1 MRRRDFITG
10 IITATTVALP
20 WAARAQQPERMRRIG
35 VLMNVSKSN
44 SDGQARLAEFLQ
56 GLEQLGW
63 IPDRN
68 VQLEVRW
75 SGDADPH
82 KYAAELVALGPDV
95 ILANTSSMVAAL
107 QQATRTVPIV
117 FGAVI
122 DPIGAGFVESM
133 ARPGGNTTGFLSF
146 EYGIASKWL
155 ELLKAIAPNVTRVA
169 VLRDPTFAAGVG
181 QFAAI
186 QTVCPNGLA
195 LSVIGT
201 QHDADMIEQAV
212 AAFARDPNGGLIV
225 TASPFGTNH
234 PSLVSGWAAPY
245 KLPAVFPFRYYGG
258 LLSYGP
264 DTVSQFRPAARYVD
278 RILKGEKPGDLPVQA
293 PNKYELV
300 INLKAAKA
308 LGLTVPPNLLAA
320 ADEVIE

>member
-1 MRRRDFITG
+1 MKRRELITLIG
-10 IITATTVALP
+10 GAAASWPVAAL
-20 WAARAQQPERMRRIG
+20 AQQPERMRRIG
-35 VLMNVSKSN
+35 VLMNVMESN

-63 IPDRN
+63 THDRN
-68 VQLEVRW
+68 VRIDVRW
-75 SGDADPH
+75 GGDDDPR
-82 KYAAELVALGPDV
+82 KSAVELVALGQTSSS
-95 ILANTSSMVAAL
+95 NTSRMVAAL
-107 QQATRTVPIV
+107 QETTRAVPIV

-146 EYGIASKWL
+146 EYSVAAKWL

-169 VLRDPTFAAGVG
+169 VLRDPTFAGGIG

-186 QTVCPNGLA
+186 QTVCPAVLA
-195 LSVIGT
+195 LSAIGT
-201 QHDADMIEQAV
+201 NHDVDTIEQAV

-225 TASPFGTNH
+225 TAGPFGTNN
-234 PSLVSGWAAPY
+234 PSVIAGWAARY
-245 KLPAVFPFRYYGG
+245 KLPAVYPFRYYGG

-264 DTVSQFRPAARYVD
+264 DTVGQFRPAARYVD
-278 RILKGEKPGDLPVQA
+278 RILKGEKPADLPVQA
-293 PNKYELV
+293 PTKYELV

-308 LGLTVPPNLLAA
+308 LGLTIPLSVLST
-320 ADEVIE
+320 ADDVIE

>member
-1 MRRRDFITG
+1 MKRRELITLIG
-10 IITATTVALP
+10 GAAASWPVAAL
-20 WAARAQQPERMRRIG
+20 AQQPERMRRIG
-35 VLMNVSKSN
+35 VLMNVMESN

-63 IPDRN
+63 TRDRN
-68 VQLEVRW
+68 VRIDVRW
-75 SGDADPH
+75 GGDDDPR
-82 KYAAELVALGPDV
+82 KSAVELVALGPDV
-95 ILANTSSMVAAL
+95 ILANTSRMVAAL
-107 QQATRTVPIV
+107 QETTRTVPIV

-146 EYGIASKWL
+146 EYSVAAKWL

-169 VLRDPTFAAGVG
+169 VLRDPTFAGGIG

-186 QTVCPNGLA
+186 QTVCPSGLA
-195 LSVIGT
+195 LSAIGT
-201 QHDADMIEQAV
+201 NHDVDTIEQAV

-225 TASPFGTNH
+225 TAGPFGTNN
-234 PSLVSGWAAPY
+234 PSVIAGWAARY
-245 KLPAVFPFRYYGG
+245 KLPAVYPFRYYGG

-264 DTVSQFRPAARYVD
+264 DTVGQFRPAARYVD
-278 RILKGEKPGDLPVQA
+278 RILKGEKPADLPVQA
-293 PNKYELV
+293 PTKYELV

-308 LGLTVPPNLLAA
+308 LGLTIPLSVLST
-320 ADEVIE
+320 ADDVIE